1 MLVVKDSSDP
11 STRKKKSDVPAL
23 VGMNVLGRLSSL
35 LNNLDIVPPVLQ
47 PAVREIRLERTSVRG
62 VARVAGQTLIP
73 AHSLVTLRVT
83 GVQRPSRYLLASPL
97 AQPLPRGL
105 LLIPT
110 LVSGDAT
117 QRCVRLANLSA
128 EDYILARR
136 TPVAVLHAVDGI
148 ESDEGVQI
156 TTTCNEMTVSM
167 EPSIAE
173 SAPSDAVP
181 CPAFDGTDDER
192 ARLHALLNQYA
203 HGFTQD
209 DLDLGYTEAVQHR
222 IPTSDDAPVAQPY
235 RSIPPNQLQEVKE
248 HIKGLLAQRVI
259 VDSHSPY
266 AAPVV
271 LVRKKDGS
279 LRLCVDYRRL
289 NLKTVGDAYPLP
301 RIQESLDAL
310 VGAQYF
316 STLDLASGYHQISM
330 DPRDQ
335 HKTAFT
341 THFGLYE
348 YTRMPMGLASAP
360 ATFQRLMQATM
371 SDFAFQFLLVYLDD
385 LLVYSKTFDEHMEH
399 LERLLQ
405 RVTETGL
412 KLKAS
417 KCQFLRREV
426 T

>member
-1 MLVVKDSSDP
+1 M
-11 STRKKKSDVPAL
+11 
-23 VGMNVLGRLSSL
+23 
-35 LNNLDIVPPVLQ
+35 
-47 PAVREIRLERTSVRG
+47 
-62 VARVAGQTLIP
+62 
-73 AHSLVTLRVT
+73 
-83 GVQRPSRYLLASPL
+83 
-97 AQPLPRGL
+97 
-105 LLIPT
+105 
-110 LVSGDAT
+110 
-117 QRCVRLANLSA
+117 RLANLSA

-235 RSIPPNQLQEVKE
+235 RSILPNQLQEVKE

-259 VDSHSPY
+259 VESHSPY

-301 RIQESLDAL
+301 RIQESLGCTGGGP
-310 VGAQYF
+310 V
-316 STLDLASGYHQISM
+316 
-330 DPRDQ
+330 
-335 HKTAFT
+335 
-341 THFGLYE
+341 
-348 YTRMPMGLASAP
+348 
-360 ATFQRLMQATM
+360 
-371 SDFAFQFLLVYLDD
+371 LL
-385 LLVYSKTFDEHMEH
+385 H
-399 LERLLQ
+399 LSLIHI
-405 RVTETGL
+405 
-412 KLKAS
+412 
-417 KCQFLRREV
+417 
-426 T
+426 

>member
-1 MLVVKDSSDP
+1 M
-11 STRKKKSDVPAL
+11 RH
-23 VGMNVLGRLSSL
+23 
-35 LNNLDIVPPVLQ
+35 
-47 PAVREIRLERTSVRG
+47 RG
-62 VARVAGQTLIP
+62 VCASLTCRQRTTFLPDARLWQWFL
-73 AHSLVTLRVT
+73 
-83 GVQRPSRYLLASPL
+83 
-97 AQPLPRGL
+97 
-105 LLIPT
+105 
-110 LVSGDAT
+110 
-117 QRCVRLANLSA
+117 
-128 EDYILARR
+128 
-136 TPVAVLHAVDGI
+136 GI

-167 EPSIAE
+167 ETSIAE

-259 VDSHSPY
+259 VESHSHY

-289 NLKTVGDAYPLP
+289 IGDAYPFP

-316 STLDLASGYHQISM
+316 STLDRQWVPPDLHGSPGPAQDSVHDTLRLVRIHKDADGPSVTPCHLPTS
-330 DPRDQ
+330 DAGNHVRPCLPVSACVPRRPPCLFQDVRR
-335 HKTAFT
+335 
-341 THFGLYE
+341 THG
-348 YTRMPMGLASAP
+348 AP
-360 ATFQRLMQATM
+360 GITPAAGDRDR
-371 SDFAFQFLLVYLDD
+371 S
-385 LLVYSKTFDEHMEH
+385 E
-399 LERLLQ
+399 
-405 RVTETGL
+405 TESQQVPVPE
-412 KLKAS
+412 A
-417 KCQFLRREV
+417 
-426 T
+426 

>member
-1 MLVVKDSSDP
+1 MSGSSSRPDSHP
-11 STRKKKSDVPAL
+11 SPFPRH
-23 VGMNVLGRLSSL
+23 
-35 LNNLDIVPPVLQ
+35 PPHHRS
-47 PAVREIRLERTSVRG
+47 AAAI
-62 VARVAGQTLIP
+62 
-73 AHSLVTLRVT
+73 
-83 GVQRPSRYLLASPL
+83 
-97 AQPLPRGL
+97 
-105 LLIPT
+105 IPT

-248 HIKGLLAQRVI
+248 HIKRLLPQRVI
-259 VDSHSPY
+259 VESPQ
-266 AAPVV
+266 
-271 LVRKKDGS
+271 S
-279 LRLCVDYRRL
+279 LRSSGGPGEEEGRQSSALCRL
-289 NLKTVGDAYPLP
+289 
-301 RIQESLDAL
+301 
-310 VGAQYF
+310 
-316 STLDLASGYHQISM
+316 
-330 DPRDQ
+330 
-335 HKTAFT
+335 
-341 THFGLYE
+341 
-348 YTRMPMGLASAP
+348 
-360 ATFQRLMQATM
+360 QAT
-371 SDFAFQFLLVYLDD
+371 
-385 LLVYSKTFDEHMEH
+385 E
-399 LERLLQ
+399 LED
-405 RVTETGL
+405 
-412 KLKAS
+412 
-417 KCQFLRREV
+417 CW
-426 T
+426 